1 MALQDLTPQLRT
13 RLNRMERAVGWFMFL
28 ATALLLFGFGYY
40 IYSTA
45 KLKGWF
51 KIKAPYYTYANNAK
65 GLNVGDPVMLLGFP
79 IGRIT
84 GIEAMPARG
93 PGSEHEVYI
102 GFEVLEPDYD
112 YIWNKGSRAKLT
124 AADLLGKR
132 VVEVTK
138 GTDEGHSTFLTHPV
152 EKVPL
157 ENVEHL
163 SNLDKLRLGEELY
176 NGTNLESPAWVK
188 LTPELLKKAADL
200 HVTNLWIIDLTAKKR
215 SLASMWNQY
224 DHHYEPYEKF
234 KNGKLMQYELPQDEE
249 PALTDRAQ
257 ALLTLVEKALP
268 NILAITNRIN
278 AVLSNSA
285 NLTSNLNVVAG
296 NVRPVVSNLNVITA
310 NLREPKG
317 SLGEWIIPTNTLQKL
332 DATLDTT
339 HKTVG
344 DADTNLVAVAESLTK
359 SLNNLAD
366 ITSNLN
372 NQVQVNSN
380 MLKQISDTIVH
391 TDEFVQGLKRHWLL
405 RSAFRTKTV
414 KAPKAGKTTNA
425 PPVRTTE
432 PARSP
437 QDQGE
442 R

>member
-51 KIKAPYYTYANNAK
+51 KVKAPYYTYANTAK
-65 GLNVGDPVMLLGFP
+65 GLKVGDPVMLLGFP

-84 GIEAMPARG
+84 GIDAMPAHG

-138 GTDEGHSTFLTHPV
+138 GTDEGHSTFLMHPV
-152 EKVPL
+152 ENVPL
-157 ENVEHL
+157 ENAEHL
-163 SNLDKLRLGEELY
+163 PSLDKFRLGEELY
-176 NGTNLESPAWVK
+176 NGTNLVSAAWVK
-188 LTPELLKKAADL
+188 LTPELFKKAADL
-200 HVTNLWIIDLTAKKR
+200 HVTNLWIIDTSVEKHSLTA
-215 SLASMWNQY
+215 MWNQY

-234 KNGKLMQYELPQDEE
+234 KNGKLVEYELTQDEE

-257 ALLTLVEKALP
+257 ALLTQVEKALP
-268 NILAITNRIN
+268 NFLAITNRIN
-278 AVLSNSA
+278 AILSNSV
-285 NLTSNLNVVAG
+285 NLTSNLNEVAM
-296 NVRPVVSNLNVITA
+296 NVRPTVSNLSVITA
-310 NLREPKG
+310 NLRDPKG
-317 SLGEWIIPTNTLQKL
+317 SLGEWIIPTNINQKL

-339 HKTVG
+339 HKTIG
-344 DADTNLVAVAESLTK
+344 DADTNLVILAESLTR

-372 NQVQVNSN
+372 SQVQANSN
-380 MLKQISDTIVH
+380 MLKQISDIVVH
-391 TDEFVQGLKRHWLL
+391 TDEFVQGLKHHWLL
-405 RSAFRTKTV
+405 RSAFKH
-414 KAPKAGKTTNA
+414 KNTNA
-425 PPVRTTE
+425 PPEQPPKVL
-432 PARSP
+432 RSP
-437 QDQGE
+437 QDQSSQ
-442 R
+442 

>member
-65 GLNVGDPVMLLGFP
+65 GINIGDPVTLLGFSV
-79 IGRIT
+79 GRIT
-84 GIEAMPARG
+84 DIQAMPPRG
-93 PGSEHEVYI
+93 PGSEHEVYVE
-102 GFEVLEPDYD
+102 FEVLEPNFG
-112 YIWNKGSRAKLT
+112 YIWTKGSKARLT

-132 VVEVTK
+132 VIEVTK
-138 GTDEGHSTFLTHPV
+138 GTDEGYGTFLTYPV
-152 EKVPL
+152 ENVPL
-157 ENVEHL
+157 ENVAQL
-163 SNLDKLRLGEELY
+163 PDLDKLRLGEELY
-176 NGTNLESPAWVK
+176 SGTNLESRAWAK
-188 LTPELLKKAADL
+188 LTPDLLKKAADL
-200 HVTNLWIIDLTAKKR
+200 HVTNLWIINPAEKR
-215 SLASMWNQY
+215 RAIEAMWNTY
-224 DHHYEPYEKF
+224 EHHYQKF
-234 KNGKLMQYELPQDEE
+234 IRGSKMRYELPPDEE

-257 ALLTLVEKALP
+257 ALLTEVEKALP
-268 NILAITNRIN
+268 KILDITNRIN
-278 AVLSNSA
+278 LVLSNSA
-285 NLTSNLNVVAG
+285 NLTSNLNIVAG
-296 NVRPVVSNLNVITA
+296 NVRPVVSNLSVITA

-317 SLGEWIIPTNTLQKL
+317 SLGEWIIPTNISQKL

-344 DADTNLVAVAESLTK
+344 DADTNLVAVAESLTR
-359 SLNNLAD
+359 SLNNLAN

-380 MLKQISDTIVH
+380 ILTHISDIIVH
-391 TDEFVQGLKRHWLL
+391 TDQFVQGLKHHWLF
-405 RSAFRTKTV
+405 RSAFRTKT
-414 KAPKAGKTTNA
+414 TNA
-425 PPVRTTE
+425 PPTRTTE

-437 QDQGE
+437 LDQGE